1 MTRSLITEAQ
11 IRRIIQEEV
20 TLKVLEEGMW
30 DDVRNGAIKLKTIAT
45 KQFGKA
51 ASKWGQAIQKKIG
64 NLKVPDEI
72 NVALKAINVG
82 MRESGESLHLDDTLQ
97 AAKELGSI
105 TKDQALAATQA
116 DFEGPVHDLALT
128 VQSSGSKVESKH
140 YAAIYSVLLETP
152 VMTQGLVT
160 EFGLSGTL
168 GVGLAVLGGL
178 PMLFAGLHKLAKV
191 LHAEK
196 LAHLF
201 HKAEHLTHALEV
213 KVINTVVPNKLSYF
227 AYKFLHN
234 KGLRFSDEKKDH
246 LEFDEYVNDVD
257 GSHAMKR
264 VNGLLYKALLIY
276 FAFNGLASVLHA
288 GASLI
293 GFVEGAATT
302 VKGVELARGAM
313 EIAALT
319 SKTV

>member
-1 MTRSLITEAQ
+1 MARPIITEAQ
-11 IRRIIQEEV
+11 IRRIAQEEV
-20 TLKVLEEGMW
+20 VLQLLEEGMW
-30 DDVRNGAIKLKTIAT
+30 DDVRGGAAKLKQVVTRH
-45 KQFGKA
+45 FGKVA
-51 ASKWGQAIQKKIG
+51 AKWGQAIQEKIG
-64 NLKVPDEI
+64 KLKVPDEI
-72 NVALKAINVG
+72 KVAMEAIKVG
-82 MRESGESLHLDDTLQ
+82 MKETGESLQLDDTLKS
-97 AAKELGSI
+97 AKDLGSI
-105 TKDQALAATQA
+105 TKDQALAAAQA
-116 DFEGPVHDLALT
+116 DLEGPVHDLAAKT
-128 VQSSGSKVESKH
+128 QSSGTKSESRY
-140 YAAIYSVLLETP
+140 YAQIYSVLIETP
-152 VMTQGLVT
+152 ETTNGLVT
-160 EFGLSGTL
+160 EFGLSGAL
-168 GVGLAVLGGL
+168 GVGLAVLGGM
-178 PMLFAGLHKLAKV
+178 PMLFAGLHKLAKF

-201 HKAEHLTHALEV
+201 HKAEHLSHALEV
-213 KVINTVVPNKLSYF
+213 KVINSVVPNKLSYV
-227 AYKFLHN
+227 AYKFLHK
-234 KGLRFSDEKKDH
+234 KGLKFTDEVKDH
-246 LEFDEYVNDVD
+246 LEYDEYVNDED

>member
-1 MTRSLITEAQ
+1 MARPIITETQ
-11 IRRIIQEEV
+11 IRRIAQEEV
-20 TLKVLEEGMW
+20 TLRMLEEGMW
-30 DDVRNGAIKLKTIAT
+30 DDVRNGAAKLKAMVT
-45 KQFGKA
+45 KQFGKVA
-51 ASKWGQAIQKKIG
+51 AKWGQAIQEKIG
-64 NLKVPDEI
+64 QLKVPDEI
-72 NVALKAINVG
+72 NTAMQALKMG
-82 MRESGESLHLDDTLQ
+82 MKESGESLQLDEHLK

-105 TKDQALAATQA
+105 TKDQALAAAQA
-116 DFEGPVHDLALT
+116 DLEGPVHALAAQ
-128 VQSSGSKVESKH
+128 VQEKGQKAESKH
-140 YAAIYSVLLETP
+140 YAQVYSVLLETP
-152 VMTQGLVT
+152 EVTKGLVT
-160 EFGLSGTL
+160 EFGLSGAL
-168 GVGLAVLGGL
+168 GVGLAVLGGM

-201 HKAEHLTHALEV
+201 HKAEHLAHALEV
-213 KVINTVVPNKLSYF
+213 KVINAVVPNKLSYV
-227 AYKFLHN
+227 AYKFLHK
-234 KGLRFSDEKKDH
+234 KGLKFSDEVKDH
-246 LEFDEYVNDVD
+246 LEFDEYVSDED

-288 GASLI
+288 GASLV